1 MQSDLPV
8 IDMEFGTTQLSGNR
22 NLFIKLL
29 KKFQVEYSDASSKIN
44 ACIDANELHELKLTI
59 HTIKGVSGNLGL
71 KALHQACR
79 SFETDIVE
87 NNISDNRTLD
97 FLFTL
102 NQCFEQIE
110 LVSMAPEPETV
121 EEVQA
126 IDSNAQASLISTLER
141 NEYIPPAELSK
152 ILASIAGSKQSLENV
167 YNAINDL
174 DYPTAINLLNEL

>member
-29 KKFQVEYSDASSKIN
+29 KKFQAEYSDASSRIN
-44 ACIDANELHELKLTI
+44 ACIDANELHDLKLVI

-79 SFETDIVE
+79 SFETDIIE

-97 FLFTL
+97 FLFAL
-102 NQCFEQIE
+102 NQCFEQIDSVAVE
-110 LVSMAPEPETV
+110 PEPETV
-121 EEVQA
+121 EDVQT
-126 IDSNAQASLISTLER
+126 IDTNAKATLISTLER
-141 NEYIPPAELSK
+141 NEYIPPTELSK
-152 ILASIAGSKQSLENV
+152 VLSSIAGSKQSLEDI

-174 DYPTAINLLNEL
+174 DYPTAISLLSDL